1 MNLDRLHELL
11 DRCVELQASDLHLC
25 ADYVPYARI
34 HGTMMP
40 IDEQVMPAAELE
52 RLATGVMNDKQRELF
67 QLDRQLDM
75 AMTSRGGTNFRV
87 NTFFTRGKVAM
98 VVRRLD
104 DKFRTLDQLHLPAS
118 LSDLADLDDGL
129 VLVSGATGSGKST
142 TLATLIHMIN
152 LTRPAHIITVEDPLE
167 YLHKNIKSVVR
178 QRELYT
184 DVPTFAN
191 AVRGALREDPDVI
204 LIGEMRD
211 LETMRAAITAAE
223 TGHLVFST
231 LHSGDAVGAVDRMI
245 GVFPADEQDSIRHQ
259 LSGVL
264 RAVLAQRLMKHRS
277 GQGRVPVVEL
287 LRCNTAV
294 SNLIRRGEVQY
305 IPTVMETAGDEGM
318 ILYDHSLASLVAQD
332 LIDAEAARDAARD
345 PSVFD
350 TRLQMELTRI
360 EQSRQATQQDSRPAK
375 RSFWSMRK

>member
-211 LETMRAAITAAE
+211 LETMR
-223 TGHLVFST
+223 
-231 LHSGDAVGAVDRMI
+231 
-245 GVFPADEQDSIRHQ
+245 
-259 LSGVL
+259 
-264 RAVLAQRLMKHRS
+264 
-277 GQGRVPVVEL
+277 
-287 LRCNTAV
+287 
-294 SNLIRRGEVQY
+294 
-305 IPTVMETAGDEGM
+305 
-318 ILYDHSLASLVAQD
+318 
-332 LIDAEAARDAARD
+332 
-345 PSVFD
+345 
-350 TRLQMELTRI
+350 
-360 EQSRQATQQDSRPAK
+360 
-375 RSFWSMRK
+375 